1 MIEQIAAQIKNKLGA
16 YAPETAIILG
26 SGLGALGDQI
36 ENPVIIPYGEIEGF
50 PQSTVSGHK
59 GRLIIGR
66 LEGKDVLCMQ
76 GRIHLYEGHSPQ
88 SINTFIKAFQLLGIQ
103 NLIVTNASGS
113 LTKDLPAGSI
123 MLIKDHINLSGT
135 NPLIGPN
142 DEAYGPRFPDM
153 SNAYDKELRAKAKE
167 LAKQEN
173 IPLAE
178 GIYLMVSGPTFETPA
193 EVRAFRILGADVVGM
208 STVPEIICA
217 VHSGIKVLGFSV
229 VVNLG
234 CGLKDGAINHAETLR
249 EADKASVNLIKL
261 VRSCIREI

>member
-1 MIEQIAAQIKNKLGA
+1 MIEKIAAQIKARLGA

-113 LTKDLPAGSI
+113 LTTDLPAGTI
-123 MLIKDHINLSGT
+123 MLIKDHINLSGS

-153 SNAYDKELRAKAKE
+153 SNAYDKELRTKAKE

-173 IPLAE
+173 ISLAE
-178 GIYLMVSGPTFETPA
+178 GVYLMVPGPTFETPS
-193 EVRAFRILGADVVGM
+193 EVHAFRILGADVVGM
-208 STVPEIICA
+208 STVPEVICA
-217 VHSGIKVLGFSV
+217 VHSGMKVLGFSV

-234 CGLKDGAINHAETLR
+234 CGLKEGAINHAETLR
-249 EADKASVNLIKL
+249 EADKASANLIKL
-261 VRSCIREI
+261 VRTCIREI